1 MHKIR
6 SVQPTHITC
15 LYLTCC
21 HLIHYSS
28 SRMWVLSSKTRRW
41 RVGFESPPSKPMKP
55 DPPKDHQNLV
65 NSQAFQRVFQLD
77 LTNFGDQKNLIWHRY
92 TKSGDSRRDLGEKS
106 LNSTKSLPDAAR
118 SHRILDGVG
127 EISLIFDGFWWVS
140 ASLEIDAH
148 LMENWPMKPDPLTGR
163 LRVRHL
169 ATRSLTGWL

>member
-106 LNSTKSLPDAAR
+106 LNLTKSLPDAAR
-118 SHRILDGVG
+118 SHRILDEVG

-148 LMENWPMKPDPLTGR
+148 LMEN
-163 LRVRHL
+163 
-169 ATRSLTGWL
+169 